1 VSNAAGLPERR
12 RGAPAWDVIEITGVP
27 GLPGGQLAL
36 LARLPADRGAHGT
49 HGSPGSPGS
58 HDSESSGNAEITRI
72 GPGADDAEGA
82 TEDAGGGSG
91 ALAELHLFPSAAAAE
106 QAAGAAPRRPEVA
119 PLPEV
124 RRQLAEYFAGRR
136 QTFSLPLAPWGTTF
150 ERRVWQELCAIP
162 HGETRSYAEVAR
174 AIGHPDACRA
184 VGRANGRNPIA
195 VVIPCHRVIGSD
207 GSLTG
212 YGGGLP
218 LKRFLLDLEGA
229 RSAGRGRPAGP
240 PQLALPL

>member
-1 VSNAAGLPERR
+1 MSAATGPPPERR
-12 RGAPAWDVIEITGVP
+12 RGAPAWDVIEITGLP
-27 GLPGGQLAL
+27 GLPGGALAL
-36 LARLPADRGAHGT
+36 LARLPASGDAAAPLDEDGA
-49 HGSPGSPGS
+49 
-58 HDSESSGNAEITRI
+58 A
-72 GPGADDAEGA
+72 
-82 TEDAGGGSG
+82 DAGAARAGLA
-91 ALAELHLFPSAAAAE
+91 ALAELSLFPSVAAAE
-106 QAAGAAPRRPEVA
+106 RAAGAGEQGMRRPDAA

-124 RRQLAEYFAGRR
+124 RRQLTEYFAGRR
-136 QTFSLPLAPWGTTF
+136 RTFSLPLAPRGTAF
-150 ERRVWQELCAIP
+150 ERRVWQELAAIP
-162 HGETRSYAEVAR
+162 CGETRSYAEVAR

-229 RSAGRGRPAGP
+229 PAAGRRRPAAA